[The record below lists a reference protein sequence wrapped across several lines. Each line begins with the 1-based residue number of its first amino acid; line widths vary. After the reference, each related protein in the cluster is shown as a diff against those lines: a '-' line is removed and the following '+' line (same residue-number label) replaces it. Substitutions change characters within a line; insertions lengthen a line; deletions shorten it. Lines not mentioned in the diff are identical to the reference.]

1 MITRYGNYMTNS
13 IKINYVSINGII
25 IVGWISQYDDYEK
38 KYLKTKSFKGSIND
52 LNEYLIKHNDL
63 YQSNIKLSELNKQIF
78 GKYKVASGCGYN
90 GNYVSDEYKTML
102 KYVEKGKVNKLNKL
116 LTSFSS
122 ELQTIGA
129 IGLIM
134 EDELNERQKTIIPHL
149 KDRNSQIYSCGVC
162 SYRYNEPFSHRIS
175 YF

>member
-1 MITRYGNYMTNS
+1 
-13 IKINYVSINGII
+13 
-25 IVGWISQYDDYEK
+25 
-38 KYLKTKSFKGSIND
+38 
-52 LNEYLIKHNDL
+52 
-63 YQSNIKLSELNKQIF
+63 
-78 GKYKVASGCGYN
+78 
-90 GNYVSDEYKTML
+90 ML

-162 SYRYNEPFSHRIS
+162 SYRYNEPFSHRIY